1 MPVITMRNGPLEHVV
16 IDGDSDLSPLVFL
29 HGGLG
34 CLAAWGRFPAQLAA
48 ATGRRA
54 LVYSRHGHGG
64 SGPDPLPRTVRYMH
78 EHAHEVLPEL
88 LDALGMRRPV
98 LVGHSDGASMA
109 LLHASAHPVRAVV
122 GMGPHLYF
130 EEENRRGVE
139 NARASYAAGP
149 LARKLAMV
157 HDDPRGVFDRWSGVW
172 LSPAFRDW
180 SIEDELDVTAPV
192 LAIQGDADEYGT
204 LAQVDAVERAV
215 DGPFVRL
222 VPEGCDHYPHLVRP
236 GLVVDAVRGFL
247 AEPAATSAP
256 AAHTART
263 AHTDRIPSAGA
274 GR

>member
-16 IDGDSDLSPLVFL
+16 IDGDPDLSPLVFL

-34 CLAAWGRFPAQLAA
+34 CLAAWGRFPARLAA

-64 SGPDPLPRTVRYMH
+64 SGPDPLPRTVRYMQ
-78 EHAHEVLPEL
+78 EHAHGVLPDL
-88 LDALGMRRPV
+88 LDALDMRRPV

-109 LLHASAHPVRAVV
+109 LLHASARPVEAVV
-122 GMGPHLYF
+122 AMGPHLCF
-130 EEENRRGVE
+130 EEENRRGIE
-139 NARASYAAGP
+139 RARASYEAGP

-180 SIEDELDVTAPV
+180 SIEEELRVTAPV
-192 LAIQGDADEYGT
+192 LAIQGDEDEYGT
-204 LAQVDAVERAV
+204 MAQVDAAERAV
-215 DGPFVRL
+215 DGPFRRL

-236 GLVVDAVRGFL
+236 DLVVDAVRGFL
-247 AEPAATSAP
+247 ADP
-256 AAHTART
+256 RT
-263 AHTDRIPSAGA
+263 AGTRTAGA